1 MEDKEES
8 LITLKIKK
16 KKICNLCNNASF
28 TKLLLHKKFPLSEQ
42 SGRYQK
48 NFPNYDLSL
57 FECKKCGHFQLENI
71 LDPKIMY
78 SNSFYNYKSKSSTST
93 LSSISVFIEF
103 IAKNLHK
110 KRYSDCVDI
119 GGNDSLLLENLKIK
133 NVNKYLID
141 PVAHSDSKKIKIFKK
156 LLENINLNIKC
167 NTPDII
173 LCRHTLEHVED
184 TKVFLKKLYS
194 ETSNDCIYFFEVPS
208 LDLMLQKYRFDTIMH
223 QHINYFHEDSIRN
236 MLSINNF
243 KLINLYNYHQG
254 PCGGSIMFCFK
265 KDITTTKKFKFK
277 RNNDRLKKFKSNYI
291 FFLKQMKLM
300 ENLINKSE
308 SKIYLFGA
316 SLMLSNLLY
325 FLKINDKKI
334 INLLDDDLNKHNK
347 SYKNVKHRIKHPS
360 KIKVEKNSS
369 FLITSA
375 ESSRKIYNRLQKF
388 VPSKIFNLIIT

>member
-1 MEDKEES
+1 
-8 LITLKIKK
+8 
-16 KKICNLCNNASF
+16 
-28 TKLLLHKKFPLSEQ
+28 
-42 SGRYQK
+42 
-48 NFPNYDLSL
+48 
-57 FECKKCGHFQLENI
+57 
-71 LDPKIMY
+71 MY

-93 LSSISVFIEF
+93 LSSISVFIDF
-103 IAKNLHK
+103 IEKNLHK
-110 KRYSDCVDI
+110 KKYRNCVDI

-141 PVAHSDSKKIKIFKK
+141 PVAYSDSKQIKIYKK
-156 LLENINLNIKC
+156 LLENINLNFKC
-167 NTPDII
+167 NSPDII

-184 TKVFLKKLYS
+184 TKVFLKKLYF

-208 LDLMLQKYRFDTIMH
+208 LDLMLNKYRFDTIMH
-223 QHINYFHEDSIRN
+223 QHINYFHEDSIKN

-265 KDITTTKKFKFK
+265 KNNINTEKLKLK
-277 RNNDRLKKFKSNYI
+277 RKVVRLKKFKSNYI
-291 FFLKQMKLM
+291 SFLKQMKLI
-300 ENLINKSE
+300 ENLVNNSE

-325 FLKINDKKI
+325 FLKINNNKI
-334 INLLDDDLNKHNK
+334 ANLLDDDLNKHNK
-347 SYKNVKHRIKHPS
+347 SYKNVKYRIKHPS
-360 KIKVEKNSS
+360 KIKIEKNSS

-388 VPSKIFNLIIT
+388 SPSKIFNLIIS